1 MGWKARH
8 GPHLSHKVGTAG
20 GGAEGAAKGQGR
32 VPSLWAGIIIVV
44 TCRQCSR
51 HCSFWFTGIFS
62 LNTYDRPPPLGGAI
76 TRPAK

>member
-44 TCRQCSR
+44 TCSVP
-51 HCSFWFTGIFS
+51 GIVPSGLQGFS
-62 LNTYDRPPPLGGAI
+62 H
-76 TRPAK
+76 